1 MPDATLAPALDQAFK
16 ILKIDNEKLK
26 EAFKN
31 LYGYT
36 IQKEEYDMAQLLYQ
50 IQELKMLDS

>member
-36 IQKEEYDMAQLLYQ
+36 NTEGGI
-50 IQELKMLDS
+50 